1 LLVLKSI
8 KSVIAIENI
17 RIGTKRGNV
26 KILVRESLLFFEIVI
41 EAVMEAIKIILRS
54 DRDKRILICIKYD
67 KSIFKII
74 KISGEKIK
82 KKIIKF
88 K

>member
-1 LLVLKSI
+1 LILKSI
-8 KSVIAIENI
+8 TSVIAIENI
-17 RIGTKRGNV
+17 RIGTKRGSV
-26 KILVRESLLFFEIVI
+26 KILVRESLLFLDIVI

-54 DRDKRILICIKYD
+54 DRDKRIFICVKKD

-74 KISGEKIK
+74 KIRGEKITK
-82 KKIIKF
+82 NIIKF